1 MLSSVMLTLILPN
14 KFVLFQY
21 FTGKGLGNKEVKKK
35 SEEEKKQKI
44 SGYLT
49 NILYCNWQFMCYTEI
64 SYD

>member
-35 SEEEKKQKI
+35 SEEEKNRKYPGI
-44 SGYLT
+44 
-49 NILYCNWQFMCYTEI
+49 
-64 SYD
+64 